1 MRAGLR
7 QPKRLLKGFAAF
19 CHNTMEEQAEKEGKK
34 DLDEQ
39 KAIRE
44 YLLGTLSDKADI
56 RRTEEKILLDDDFVE
71 EISVAEDQLID
82 EYLDGALS
90 TSEQKSFDQY
100 FLNAPER
107 KQKLRLI
114 SDLRKYAAGSEKQ
127 T

>member
-1 MRAGLR
+1 M
-7 QPKRLLKGFAAF
+7 
-19 CHNTMEEQAEKEGKK
+19 EQAEKEGRK

-44 YLLGTLSDKADI
+44 YLLGALSNKAEM
-56 RRTEEKILLDDDFVE
+56 RRIEEKILLDDDFVE
-71 EISVAEDQLID
+71 EISIAEDQLID
-82 EYLDGALS
+82 EYLDGTLS
-90 TSEQKSFDQY
+90 ASEQKSFDQY

-127 T
+127 NVRQFPKEKKAFF